1 METTADPVA
10 CPINDTQQTASGDR
24 VVDGFTSLLDD
35 VGSEE
40 IAQEYRVGLH
50 SDRIDFQ
57 EHVKIGVLL
66 GILDPK
72 TLDDLD
78 QQTDVRDGVEPVSQ
92 GHFSRLTKR
101 RPWQAFAALANAILQ
116 LPQFYHSS
124 GDVRLHLED
133 VCDRWIVG
141 LDQTNLPIQTTML
154 VEIDGDLHELRPEDG
169 GLRLHT
175 AARLSP
181 ASSHPIGEVV
191 TGPNTHET
199 NCFEDLLEQ
208 VEVHED
214 LDDIIA
220 AFDKGYVDYDRFCS
234 LKHRGIDFITP
245 MKDNA
250 RYTVMETLCDRTLD
264 EAEDGDVTHVT
275 DELIEL
281 GATGEQFRRVTV
293 RIADGDAEGGERV
306 NTYLTTLSPATYDPL
321 DVAVI
326 YAVRWLLEIMFRE
339 LKQYFNVQEFHSQT
353 LGGAL
358 VELFC
363 ALIAYLLA
371 DYYHRTYRIRGTLV
385 DAIKVIRNY
394 WSEPRAEYG

>member
-1 METTADPVA
+1 MTTTSGLAGSHGEGA
-10 CPINDTQQTASGDR
+10 AQTVSADR
-24 VVDGFTSLLDD
+24 VVDGFTSLLDEVD
-35 VGSEE
+35 SEA
-40 IAQEYRVGLH
+40 IAQEYRVGIH
-50 SDRIDFQ
+50 ANRIDFQ

-66 GILDPK
+66 GIIDPK

-78 QQTDVRDGVEPVSQ
+78 QQTDVRDGIEPISQ
-92 GHFSRLTKR
+92 GHFSRLTTR

-124 GDVRLHLED
+124 GDVRLQLEE

-141 LDQTNLPIQTTML
+141 FDQTNLPLRTTLL
-154 VEIDGDLHELRPEDG
+154 VEIDGNLHELRPEHG

-199 NCFEDLLEQ
+199 NCFEDLLDQ
-208 VEVHED
+208 VEIHED
-214 LDDIIA
+214 LDEIIA
-220 AFDKGYVDYDRFCS
+220 TFDKGYVNYGRFRS
-234 LKHRGIDFITP
+234 LKRRQIDFVTP
-245 MKDNA
+245 LKDNA
-250 RYTVMETLCDRTLD
+250 QYTVLERLCDREFEGT
-264 EAEDGDVTHVT
+264 EDGDVTRVT

-281 GATGEQFRRVTV
+281 GSTGEEFRRVTV
-293 RIADGDAEGGERV
+293 RIADGDADGGEQV
-306 NTYLTTLSPATYDPL
+306 NTYLTTLSPETYDPM

-326 YAVRWLLEIMFRE
+326 YAVRWLLEIMFRK
-339 LKQYFNVQEFHSQT
+339 LKQYFNVQDFHSET

-385 DAIKVIRNY
+385 ETIKIIRNY
-394 WSEPRAEYG
+394 WSEPRGEYG

>member
-1 METTADPVA
+1 MATDSDAASTPVTSTAQTTSA
-10 CPINDTQQTASGDR
+10 GR
-24 VVDGFTSLLDD
+24 VVDGFASLLDD
-35 VGSEE
+35 VDSEA
-40 IAQEYRVGLH
+40 IAHEFRVGLH
-50 SDRIDFQ
+50 ADRIDFQ
-57 EHVKIGVLL
+57 EHATIGVLL

-72 TLDDLD
+72 TLDDLA
-78 QQTDVRDGVEPVSQ
+78 QQTDVRDGVEPISQ

-116 LPQFYHSS
+116 LPQFYHAS
-124 GDVRLHLED
+124 GDVRLRLDD

-141 LDQTNLPIQTTML
+141 FDKTDLPIRTTML
-154 VEIDGDLHELRPEDG
+154 VEIDGDLHELRPEHG

-181 ASSHPIGEVV
+181 ASSHPIGDVV
-191 TGPNTHET
+191 TDPKTHET

-208 VEVHED
+208 VEIHED
-214 LDDIIA
+214 LDEIIA
-220 AFDKGYVDYDRFCS
+220 TFDMGYVDYDRFCS
-234 LKHRGIDFITP
+234 LKHRHIDFVTP
-245 MKDNA
+245 MKDNTQ
-250 RYTVMETLCDRTLD
+250 YTVVETLCEREFDKT
-264 EAEDGDVTHVT
+264 EDGDVTHVT
-275 DELIEL
+275 DEVIEL
-281 GATGEQFRRVTV
+281 GSTGEEFRRVTV
-293 RIADGDAEGGERV
+293 TIADGDADGGERV
-306 NTYLTTLSPATYDPL
+306 NTYLTTLSPAAYDPL

-339 LKQYFNVQEFHSQT
+339 LKQYFNIQEFHSKT

-385 DAIKVIRNY
+385 DTIKIIRNY
-394 WSEPRAEYG
+394 WNEPRGEYG

>member
-1 METTADPVA
+1 MGTASDSASDSNEDVA
-10 CPINDTQQTASGDR
+10 QTAPVDR
-24 VVDGFTSLLDD
+24 VVDGFTSLLND
-35 VGSEE
+35 VDSET
-40 IAQEYRVGLH
+40 IAHEYRIGLH

-72 TLDDLD
+72 TLDDLG
-78 QQTDVRDGVEPVSQ
+78 QQTDVRDGVEPISQ
-92 GHFSRLTKR
+92 GHFSRLTTR
-101 RPWQAFAALANAILQ
+101 RPWQAFAALANAILHR
-116 LPQFYHSS
+116 PQFYHSS
-124 GDVRLHLED
+124 GDVRLRLED

-141 LDQTNLPIQTTML
+141 FDQTNLPIQTTML
-154 VEIDGDLHELRPEDG
+154 VEIDGDLHELRPEHG
-169 GLRLHT
+169 GLRLHS

-208 VEVHED
+208 VEAHED
-214 LDDIIA
+214 LDEIIA
-220 AFDKGYVDYDRFCS
+220 TFDKGYVDYDRFCS
-234 LKHRGIDFITP
+234 LKHRGVDFVTP

-250 RYTVMETLCDRTLD
+250 QYTVTETLCDREFEET
-264 EAEDGDVTHVT
+264 EDGDITHVT

-281 GATGEQFRRVTV
+281 GSTGEQFRRVSV
-293 RIADGDAEGGERV
+293 RIADGDADGGERV
-306 NTYLTTLSPATYDPL
+306 NTYLTTLSPGAYDPM

-339 LKQYFNVQEFHSQT
+339 LKQYFNVQEFHSKT

-363 ALIAYLLA
+363 ALIAYMLA

-385 DAIKVIRNY
+385 DTIKIIRNY
-394 WSEPRAEYG
+394 WSESRDEYG